1 MWLSVMF
8 FFAFS
13 YYGGLMCCFFMFC
26 ILVECLLQPFRFR
39 LCSIVINGLAFEVCL
54 CFLVSF
60 EAMSQCSEP
69 YVLGEFASSVF
80 AGVWV

>member
-1 MWLSVMF
+1 MWLSVIF
-8 FFAFS
+8 FCLFV
-13 YYGGLMCCFFMFC
+13 LWWINVLFFMFC

-60 EAMSQCSEP
+60 EVMSQCSEP